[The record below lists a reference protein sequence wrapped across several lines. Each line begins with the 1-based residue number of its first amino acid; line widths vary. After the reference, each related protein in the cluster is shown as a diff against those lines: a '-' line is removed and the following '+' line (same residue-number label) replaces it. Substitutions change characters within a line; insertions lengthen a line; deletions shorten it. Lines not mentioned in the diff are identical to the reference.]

1 MKDRDIE
8 VVLFFSGIAYVG
20 CLCVFAMFRIESGQW
35 RNRSPISIAIESL
48 LWPVVVMA
56 WFVKWLF
63 TPMK

>member
-8 VVLFFSGIAYVG
+8 VIVGFAFILYIA
-20 CLCVFAMFRIESGQW
+20 FAVMFAVDTTDCKRYK
-35 RNRSPISIAIESL
+35 NRRPIVIFIESL
-48 LWPVVVMA
+48 LWPVIVMA